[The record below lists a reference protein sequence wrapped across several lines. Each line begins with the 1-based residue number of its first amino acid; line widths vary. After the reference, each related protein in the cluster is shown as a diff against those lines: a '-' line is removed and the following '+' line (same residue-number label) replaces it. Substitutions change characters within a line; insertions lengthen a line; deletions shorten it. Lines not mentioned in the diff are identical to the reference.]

1 MNSAN
6 LPEARLREGDLI
18 PDHAL
23 TERERDEFKH
33 TEIAARV
40 AELVTTAESP
50 LNVALF
56 GSWGSGKSSFA
67 TLLKKALAARQ
78 MKTVVIVYDA
88 WKYSGDALQRTFIA
102 ETADQLGIDDEYFTS
117 QLAQA
122 IEKEQVDLKQSSGR
136 QTKAHLKW
144 VWHSLIPVF
153 AAVVASVLGII
164 ALASW
169 AANRSISR
177 EFLSHAWLWGVPFL
191 VAFLGAVVKPIADTA
206 KMRVTEGP
214 PSEEAFEKRFK
225 ALLRK
230 AAKQKGY
237 ARFIFFID
245 ELDRVAPK
253 DVIETLGVV
262 KNFLGQ
268 RNAVFVVA
276 ADKQVLERAFKELP
290 QATPTNED
298 EPYYSS
304 ASEFL
309 DKIFQHQLALPP
321 LRGSSLFRFAH
332 DLVADRPD
340 GIWAELKAT
349 EAEGRLLD
357 GVLYVLI
364 PSHVRSPRRVKV
376 LLNNFATN
384 ARIAQARG
392 VDWFARS
399 REIAKL
405 TVFQTEFPL
414 LAADLDLEPRLPT
427 LLLDSSGYVLS
438 ERTRR
443 LLERHAIA
451 ESSTTAPDEGTA
463 AVPTDAPATAPAPTL
478 GDLDAPDELAGAT
491 DTLLVSA
498 ADQPKLVGVQREN
511 LRRYLTR
518 TQDVPNPSRQLLF
531 LEPGG
536 LAEGLSDPELGEL
549 LEAEA
554 IDNPAAVVTAARGR
568 TREEQQAIIRVLAG
582 MSEQAYAEE
591 RSNIITALL
600 DVVRLVDLDLG
611 TSLGPAASAVGA
623 FARLQGLQERQLTGA
638 LRVGI
643 SAVRAG
649 GDTSLRDAVLADE
662 RLFTDANRVR
672 AVADLLDDLPPEAA
686 ARSQE
691 AVGEYLG
698 TTSDVLTEPLRLV
711 SPKTAEALVKAVRA
725 PLQTVINGAA
735 PDDATTLIADLFDAL
750 DDRKTDAPEARLELM
765 WTLELA
771 GTDVA
776 YEAVAEHADA
786 ALAASGTSQSANSVA
801 LKALNAAPAGHW
813 QLWLS
818 WLDESVAKYNAQKQ
832 MAELALI
839 KIAGLLPQAEE
850 DQIETARK
858 LSTKIVAVA
867 ELLDDDIGAPL
878 TTTVQGALQTLAWW
892 GGGGD
897 FLRQEKIHRLVRD
910 LGAAIGSSTA
920 SAWADLRYADLVR
933 GISNAGLAAIVFQ
946 AVADW
951 VDGLKAEQLRDLATR
966 LSTATLSGDQTTD
979 VELIAART
987 ELWIRALAVK
997 EDVKAAPYT
1006 ITFEQIA
1013 AASKPATT
1021 RGEHVFSSWLLR
1033 ARLSPTDVL
1042 KLVPLL
1048 GRAPT
1053 PTETDVFREWLAR
1066 LTSTSQRTEFLTG
1079 LAEASGEELEWIRAA
1094 VSTTS
1099 RDYAEEV
1106 VAHAVASDAMKASR
1120 FEERRSAVDKL
1131 LALDPRTSASQ
1142 AVVGELVIWLLERHQ
1157 KVDFDIALVAVSALG
1172 SSHGMG
1178 RRIGDAF
1185 RKACEQLGRKIP
1197 AADKPRFEQAR
1208 IVLAQ
1213 SYFERPKKKGL
1224 KRVLRR

>member
-1 MNSAN
+1 MNSSN
-6 LPEARLREGDLI
+6 VPEARLREGDLI

-33 TEIAARV
+33 TEIAERV
-40 AELVTTAESP
+40 AELVTTAEPP

-67 TLLKKALAARQ
+67 TLLKKALAAHQ

-122 IEKEQVDLKQSSGR
+122 VEKEQVDLKQSSGR

-144 VWHSLIPVF
+144 VWHSLVPVF

-169 AANRSISR
+169 AANRSVSR

-225 ALLRK
+225 ALLRR

-237 ARFIFFID
+237 DRFIFFID

-253 DVIETLGVV
+253 DVIATLSVV

-268 RNAVFVVA
+268 KNAVFVVA
-276 ADKQVLERAFKELP
+276 ADKQVLEHAFKRLP

-309 DKIFQHQLALPP
+309 DKIFQYQLALPP

-332 DLVADRPD
+332 DLVTDRAD
-340 GIWAELKAT
+340 GVWAELKAT
-349 EAEGRLLD
+349 DADGRLLD

-392 VDWFARS
+392 VDWLGRS

-427 LLLDSSGYVLS
+427 LLLDSAGYVLS

-443 LLERHAIA
+443 LLERHAVA
-451 ESSTTAPDEGTA
+451 EKPTTALDEGNAAARADATA
-463 AVPTDAPATAPAPTL
+463 AATAQTPGVP
-478 GDLDAPDELAGAT
+478 DAPDELAGAT
-491 DTLLVSA
+491 DTLIVSA
-498 ADQPKLVGVQREN
+498 TDQPKLVGVQREN

-536 LAEGLSDPELGEL
+536 SAEGLSDPELGEL

-554 IDNPAAVVTAARGR
+554 IDNPAAVLTAARGR

-611 TSLGPAASAVGA
+611 ASLGPAASAVGA

-643 SAVRAG
+643 AADRAG
-649 GDTSLRDAVLADE
+649 GDASLRDTVLADQ
-662 RLFTDANRVR
+662 RLLTDVNRIR

-691 AVGEYLG
+691 AVGEYLD

-711 SPKTAEALVKAVRA
+711 SPQAAEALIKAVRA
-725 PLQTVINGAA
+725 PLQKLIEGAVL
-735 PDDATTLIADLFDAL
+735 DDATTLIADLFDAL
-750 DDRKTDAPEARLELM
+750 DDRTTDAPEARLELM

-776 YEAVAEHADA
+776 YGAVAEHADA
-786 ALAASGTSQSANSVA
+786 ALTASGTSQIANSVA
-801 LKALNAAPAGHW
+801 LKALGAAPAGHW
-813 QLWLS
+813 QLWMR
-818 WLDESVAKYNAQKQ
+818 WLDESAAKYDAQKQ

-839 KIAGLLPQAEE
+839 RIAGLLPQAEE
-850 DQIETARK
+850 DQIETARTLTMK
-858 LSTKIVAVA
+858 VVAVA
-867 ELLDDDIGAPL
+867 GLLDDDISAPL
-878 TTTVQGALQTLAWW
+878 TTTVQGALETLAWW
-892 GGGGD
+892 SGGGD
-897 FLRQEKIHRLVRD
+897 FLRHEKIHRLVRD
-910 LGAAIGSSTA
+910 LAPAIGASTA
-920 SAWADLRYADLVR
+920 STWADLRYADLVR
-933 GISNAGLAAIVFQ
+933 GISNAGLVAIVFQ

-951 VDGLKAEQLRDLATR
+951 IDDLKAEQLRDLATR
-966 LSTATLSGDQTTD
+966 LSTAPLSGDQTTD
-979 VELIAART
+979 VELVAART
-987 ELWIRALAVK
+987 ELWIQARAAK
-997 EDVKAAPYT
+997 EDVSAAPYT
-1006 ITFEQIA
+1006 ITFDQIA
-1013 AASKPATT
+1013 AATKPVTA
-1021 RGEHVFSSWLLR
+1021 RAEHVFRSWFLR
-1033 ARLSPTDVL
+1033 ARLSPADVL
-1042 KLVPLL
+1042 KLIPLI
-1048 GRAPT
+1048 GRSPT
-1053 PTETDVFREWLAR
+1053 PGEAETLREWLTGLSSA
-1066 LTSTSQRTEFLTG
+1066 SQRTEFLTG
-1079 LAEASGEELEWIRAA
+1079 LTESSGEQLEWIRAA
-1094 VSTTS
+1094 VSTTT

-1120 FEERRSAVDKL
+1120 SEERRSAVDKL
-1131 LALDPRTSASQ
+1131 LALNPSTSASQ
-1142 AVVGELVIWLLERHQ
+1142 AVVGELVVWLLERNQ
-1157 KVDFDIALVAVSALG
+1157 KVDFDIALVAVSGLG
-1172 SSHGMG
+1172 QSHGMG
-1178 RRIGDAF
+1178 RKIGDAF

-1197 AADKPRFEQAR
+1197 AGDKPRFEQAR

-1224 KRVLRR
+1224 KGMLRR